1 MNNIIRE
8 DNITPK
14 TTLVL
19 QPMPEQLLTVKDVSS
34 LLKCNVATVHNL
46 RKTGL
51 LQFLKLGSYKCR
63 VSTFL
68 AVLDEYDGKDL
79 DSLVQERMAEH
90 ESES

>member
-19 QPMPEQLLTVKDVSS
+19 QPMPEQQLLTVKDVSS

-51 LQFLKLGSYKCR
+51 LRFLKLGSYKCR

-68 AVLDEYDGKDL
+68 AFLDEYDGKDL
-79 DSLVQERMAEH
+79 DSLVQERQNEPI
-90 ESES
+90 